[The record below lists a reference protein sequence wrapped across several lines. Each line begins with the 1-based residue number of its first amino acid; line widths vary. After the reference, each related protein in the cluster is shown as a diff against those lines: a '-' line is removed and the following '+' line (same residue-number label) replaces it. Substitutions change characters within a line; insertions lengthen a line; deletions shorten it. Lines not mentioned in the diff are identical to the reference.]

1 MPAFLEEYSKFY
13 GDGSCNERGE
23 TLDEFLENYNPGIY
37 RSPSVTADIMVFRHS
52 GRIQSTEAGL
62 SLLMIQRRDHPCIGL
77 QALPGGF
84 ANMDEDLVTTARRE
98 LEEETGLRDIPLEQV
113 YTWGEVWRDPRD
125 RIITTSYLAIVDDSI
140 AEPKAGDDA
149 KAAAWFEVSFTE
161 KDNGNQERVFELTL
175 SHPSENIKCT
185 ACVKV
190 SYKENCILKQKEYE
204 ILESSNLAFDHAR
217 FIVQG
222 LLYIQESLEN

>member
-1 MPAFLEEYSKFY
+1 MLF
-13 GDGSCNERGE
+13 
-23 TLDEFLENYNPGIY
+23 
-37 RSPSVTADIMVFRHS
+37 RS
-52 GRIQSTEAGL
+52 
-62 SLLMIQRRDHPCIGL
+62 
-77 QALPGGF
+77 
-84 ANMDEDLVTTARRE
+84 
-98 LEEETGLRDIPLEQV
+98 
-113 YTWGEVWRDPRD
+113 GEVWRDPRD